1 MATVVVFTDTNLGT
15 RLAIA
20 VPPDITAGDFESE
33 FERSHFDCFPI
44 FGDIKVSGV
53 TVKGKSRFYHLPNSM
68 PIKHAFHNSQS
79 QWFLH
84 VEAKP
89 LTGLFNYSAAEV
101 GINNCDTRNITH
113 YLEPRKCITSADNNI
128 MKCKGRRRKVSRFHC
143 LKGVHQLLRIVYI
156 SKKNKEIKKK
166 KEKIGK
172 RKKIPRKRLTRN
184 HFTDCTEQGIEN
196 GNGSKNEDTF
206 NERLSDEVSVTGII
220 RRYFTNLNEVSP
232 SSSDVTSKTIKK
244 QTEEPFDSH
253 PKTPSRIISPSTGFN
268 RDNLEKF
275 DVGNRLVNAS
285 TNLVV
290 SVCKPWPAFSLC
302 RFKVPNSSSPM
313 VRSLSVFEISDND
326 D

>member
-1 MATVVVFTDTNLGT
+1 
-15 RLAIA
+15 
-20 VPPDITAGDFESE
+20 
-33 FERSHFDCFPI
+33 
-44 FGDIKVSGV
+44 
-53 TVKGKSRFYHLPNSM
+53 M
-68 PIKHAFHNSQS
+68 PIKHAFHNSQR

-84 VEAKP
+84 IEAKP

-101 GINNCDTRNITH
+101 GINNCDTGNLANS
-113 YLEPRKCITSADNNI
+113 LEPKKCITSADNNI
-128 MKCKGRRRKVSRFHC
+128 MKCKGRRRKVSRLRC
-143 LKGVHQLLRIVYI
+143 LKGVIQQLLRIVYI
-156 SKKNKEIKKK
+156 SNKKKEIKKK

-172 RKKIPRKRLTRN
+172 RKKFPRKRLTRN
-184 HFTDCTEQGIEN
+184 HVIDCTERGIEN

-206 NERLSDEVSVTGII
+206 SERLSDEVSVTGII

-244 QTEEPFDSH
+244 QAEEPFDYH
-253 PKTPSRIISPSTGFN
+253 PKTPSRIVSPSTAFKRG
-268 RDNLEKF
+268 NLEKF

-290 SVCKPWPAFSLC
+290 SVKPWPAFSLC
-302 RFKVPNSSSPM
+302 RFKVPNSSSPV